1 MQHSLLP
8 LVTCCLRPYV
18 PIALSYQR
26 FSLSFGY
33 VSLWGGLSGDVMEK
47 SQKIL
52 LSVLAVVFVGIIA
65 TCVVVSVKSDG
76 SEQIADFSAPTFD
89 TNVVLAENLDIPESA
104 NYKSLFIKEG
114 FKISMASTVNITN
127 NLAEIHFTSEAD
139 NAVWLKLVLLTT
151 DGKRLGESGLIEAGK
166 HLKQIEI
173 NNLSS
178 NNDEIIVKILSY
190 EPNTYYSL
198 GTAQVKASIIK
209 NK

>member
-1 MQHSLLP
+1 
-8 LVTCCLRPYV
+8 
-18 PIALSYQR
+18 
-26 FSLSFGY
+26 
-33 VSLWGGLSGDVMEK
+33 MEK